1 MISHSGEGQSIES
14 RTVADRREGSCDN
27 RDSGEPRNRAM
38 TEVPQPESAS
48 RRVIGP
54 VGGFAIVAG
63 SMLGIGIFLSPP
75 IVAKHV
81 GAPLPFLLVWAAGG
95 LTALAGAV
103 ACAELGTLFPRAGGD
118 YVFQREALGPS
129 VAFASGWALFAAI
142 FSGSIATMTVALC
155 TYQVPSLLGVP
166 LGEME
171 FALAGPL
178 SVSGAQAV
186 ALGLILALTAL
197 NTRGAGP
204 SSGFQSILTLL
215 PVAVLA
221 GFACFAIARG
231 GAAPNATPAPAV
243 PLTLGGLVLAY
254 NAVYFAYSG
263 WINVIYVG
271 GEVRE
276 PERNI
281 PIALIG
287 GTLAVTA
294 LYLLLCTGFLR
305 VLGIDGIA
313 GTFEAGSAASGVL
326 GGETLQT
333 VLTLLIAF
341 ALLASVNGTVLGG
354 ARVAVAMAEG
364 GAISPGLARLDAQS
378 GAPTRALWLQ
388 AAIAAAL
395 VLSGRFEDL
404 LNLVSLT
411 MVLTG
416 TLTVACVFVLRRA
429 RPNLPRPYRATGYPW
444 LPGIYVVSSVIVIGI
459 MLTRAIDGEAGALY
473 PLLGVALFSAAWVA
487 HRVLGTRSA

>member
-1 MISHSGEGQSIES
+1 MSAS
-14 RTVADRREGSCDN
+14 T
-27 RDSGEPRNRAM
+27 RDGD
-38 TEVPQPESAS
+38 TS
-48 RRVIGP
+48 RRVIGA

-75 IVAKHV
+75 IVAKHT
-81 GAPLPFLLVWAAGG
+81 GEALPFLLVWAAGG

-118 YVFQREALGPS
+118 YVFQREAYGPS

-155 TYQVPSLLGVP
+155 TYQVPALIGVTLGDPVATLP
-166 LGEME
+166 FGVEIT
-171 FALAGPL
+171 
-178 SVSGAQAV
+178 GAQLT
-186 ALGLILALTAL
+186 ALGLIVALTAL

-204 SSGFQSILTLL
+204 SSSVQSVLTLL

-221 GFACFAIARG
+221 AFACSAIARG
-231 GAAPNATPAPAV
+231 GAAPPAEPVAAV

-271 GEVRE
+271 GEVAK
-276 PERNI
+276 PDRNI
-281 PIALIG
+281 PLALIG
-287 GTLAVTA
+287 GTVAVTA

-313 GTFEAGSAASGVL
+313 GTFEAGSSAAGVV
-326 GGETLQT
+326 GGATLQT
-333 VLTLLIAF
+333 LLTVLIAS

-354 ARVAVAMAEG
+354 ARVAVAMARG
-364 GAISPGLARLDAQS
+364 GAISAGLARVDPRS
-378 GAPTRALWLQ
+378 GAPNRALWLQ
-388 AAIAAAL
+388 AAIASLL
-395 VLSGRFEDL
+395 VVSGRFEDL

-416 TLTVACVFVLRRA
+416 TLTVACVFALRRA
-429 RPNLPRPYRATGYPW
+429 RPELPRPYRASGYPW
-444 LPGIYVVSSVIVIGI
+444 LPGIYIVSSVVVIGV
-459 MLTRAIDGEAGALY
+459 MLKRLVDGEPGAAY
-473 PLLGVALFSAAWVA
+473 PLLGLALFIAAWVA
-487 HRVLGTRSA
+487 HRLGARRA

>member
-1 MISHSGEGQSIES
+1 
-14 RTVADRREGSCDN
+14 
-27 RDSGEPRNRAM
+27 M
-38 TEVPQPESAS
+38 TQPHPPEAAS

-54 VGGFAIVAG
+54 LGGFAIVAG

-81 GAPLPFLLVWAAGG
+81 GTQLPFLLIWAAGG

-118 YVFQREALGPS
+118 YVFQREAYGPS

-155 TYQVPSLLGVP
+155 TYQVPALIGVP
-166 LGEME
+166 LGEMQV
-171 FALAGPL
+171 ALPGGLAM
-178 SVSGAQAV
+178 SGAQLA
-186 ALGLILALTAL
+186 ALVLILALTAL

-204 SSGFQSILTLL
+204 SSQVQSLLTLV

-221 GFACFAIARG
+221 GFACWAIARG
-231 GAAPNATPAPAV
+231 GAAAPPPAAEAPAE
-243 PLTLGGLVLAY
+243 PTLAGLVLAY

-271 GEVRE
+271 GEVAR

-281 PIALIG
+281 PFALIA

-305 VLGIDGIA
+305 VLGMHGIA

-333 VLTLLIAF
+333 LLTLLIAL

-354 ARVAVAMAEG
+354 ARVALAMARG
-364 GAISPGLARLDAQS
+364 GAISRGLAAVAPGT
-378 GAPTRALWLQ
+378 GAPNRALWLQ

-416 TLTVACVFVLRRA
+416 TLTVSCVFVLRRS
-429 RPNLPRPYRATGYPW
+429 RPALERPYRATGYPW
-444 LPGIYVVSSVIVIGI
+444 LPGIYVASSLVVIGI
-459 MLTRAIDGEAGALY
+459 MTKRLVDGEPGAAY
-473 PLLGVALFSAAWVA
+473 PLLGLGFFLAALVA
-487 HRVLGTRSA
+487 HRLASRGEA